1 MKIILIALC
10 GIMVLFSGGCALILF
25 TGSGYNGMFQT
36 APGAFIFGGI
46 AALNVL
52 VLAALLGK
60 RKPQAWAFYTL
71 AGLDV
76 IVVIALALMW
86 SGFGAGD
93 SGVNVIGSLLIG
105 GFALKAALTFFYAS
119 RLGRA

>member
-1 MKIILIALC
+1 VKVILIALC

-36 APGAFIFGGI
+36 LPGALIFGGI
-46 AALNVL
+46 TALNLL

-60 RKPQAWAFYTL
+60 RKPQSWAFHTL
-71 AGLDV
+71 GGLDV
-76 IVVIALALMW
+76 IAVIVLALMW
-86 SGFGAGD
+86 SGFGTQD
-93 SGVNVIGSLLIG
+93 SEVNVIGSVLIG

-119 RLGRA
+119 RLGRV